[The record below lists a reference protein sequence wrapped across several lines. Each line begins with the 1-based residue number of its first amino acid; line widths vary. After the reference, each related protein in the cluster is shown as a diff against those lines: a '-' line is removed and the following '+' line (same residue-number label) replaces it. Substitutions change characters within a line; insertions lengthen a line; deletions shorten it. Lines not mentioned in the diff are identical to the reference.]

1 MGIYK
6 RDKIWY
12 IDYYDQFNRRHRE
25 GVGPNKRAAEQ
36 ALAKRKTEVAEN
48 KFLDRKKQEKIRF
61 THFAH
66 QFIEYYSK
74 PNKRSWKRD
83 TQLVNNLVSFFHEKL
98 LHELTPLDI
107 EKYKKE
113 RIKTVAPATVNRELA
128 CLKTIFN
135 KAIEWGK
142 VEQNP
147 VRKVKLYQEN
157 NRRVRYL
164 ESEEIDKLLRECSGH
179 LNPIVTTALNTGMR
193 RGEILN
199 LKWED
204 VDIHQRLIY
213 IIHSKSGEKR
223 EIPINSL
230 LLELLKRLRRSSRS
244 DYVFCHEDGSPFS
257 KVDKGFRGACKRAG
271 IKNLR
276 FHDLRH
282 TFASHLVMNGVDL
295 KTIQELLGHK
305 SLEMTLRYAHLSP
318 DHKRRAVDDLGEK
331 MCQVVTIWSQGTKC

>member
-6 RDKIWY
+6 RDRIWY
-12 IDYYDQFNRRHRE
+12 IDYYDQLGGRHRE
-25 GVGPNKRAAEQ
+25 VVGPNKRAAEQ

-48 KFLDRKKQEKIRF
+48 KFLDKKRQEKIRF
-61 THFAH
+61 AYFAH

-83 TQLVNNLVSFFHEKL
+83 IQLVNNLVSFFQEKL

-113 RIKTVAPATVNRELA
+113 RIKTVASATVNRELA

-135 KAIEWGK
+135 KAIEWEK

-147 VRKVKLYQEN
+147 VRKVKLYKEN

-164 ESEEIDKLLRECSGH
+164 ESNEIDRLLRECSGH
-179 LNPIVTTALNTGMR
+179 LNPIIIVALNTGMR

-199 LKWED
+199 SKWSD
-204 VDIHQRLIY
+204 VDINQRLIY
-213 IIHSKSGEKR
+213 IMNSKSGEKR
-223 EIPINSL
+223 EIPVNNL
-230 LLELLKRLRRSSRS
+230 LLELLKRLKEGSKS
-244 DYVFCHEDGSPFS
+244 DYVFSHEDGSPFG
-257 KVDKGFRGACKRAG
+257 KVDKGFRSACKRAG
-271 IKNLR
+271 IKDFR

-318 DHKRRAVDDLGEK
+318 DHKRKAVDNLGEK
-331 MCQVVTIWSQGTKC
+331 MRKVVTI